1 MIWLSNK
8 SVVRNTWKKQVIP
21 IQSFFPSSCRL
32 KSRFLVSISIIIW
45 KPKKETK
52 AMQETSSR
60 CYDAR
65 CRLPLDGYQHH
76 VSYIP
81 TLVVHASNTTLECDE
96 WVEDIRLLQ
105 HMLLD
110 LFSFFFL
117 FEFFWPSDHHMQE
130 SFFKMHFF
138 GFLQLEFA
146 FCFP

>member
-1 MIWLSNK
+1 MI
-8 SVVRNTWKKQVIP
+8 P
-21 IQSFFPSSCRL
+21 FHSFFPSSCRL

-96 WVEDIRLLQ
+96 WVEDIRLVQ

-110 LFSFFFL
+110 LFSFF
-117 FEFFWPSDHHMQE
+117 
-130 SFFKMHFF
+130 SFSNSFDLVTTICKRAFSKCISLDF
-138 GFLQLEFA
+138 CSLNLRFA
-146 FCFP
+146 FPR